1 MEGQARGKD
10 GKFKDPLEERLNKFE
25 QERADEKRQAAER
38 ADARAAH
45 RKTKSSTSTK
55 AK

>member
-1 MEGQARGKD
+1 MARLDGGQARGTD

-38 ADARAAH
+38 ADARSQD
-45 RKTKSSTSTK
+45 KSLR
-55 AK
+55 